1 MRIIQLNLR
10 QEAIISIVKEK
21 GPITGEQI
29 ANELN
34 LTRAS
39 LRPDLAFL
47 VQIGYLGARPR
58 VGYYYSERPR
68 YSNLVEEINKLKVK
82 DFKSVPAVISEKT
95 SVYDAIVALFVHD
108 VGTLFV
114 VSETSILAGVISRK
128 DLLKTAMGKLDIN
141 NLPVGVIMTRMPNI
155 ITTTPEESLVSAA
168 QKIIEHEVD
177 ALPVVRPMEEKLEVI
192 GRITKS
198 TITKAFV
205 EIGLGRIGEGG
216 SQY

>member
-21 GPITGEQI
+21 GPIKEQI

-34 LTRAS
+34 LTRAFKTRS
-39 LRPDLAFL
+39 CLL

-68 YSNLVEEINKLKVK
+68 YSNLLRKLIVKVK

-108 VGTLFV
+108 VGSYLW
-114 VSETSILAGVISRK
+114 
-128 DLLKTAMGKLDIN
+128 
-141 NLPVGVIMTRMPNI
+141 
-155 ITTTPEESLVSAA
+155 
-168 QKIIEHEVD
+168 
-177 ALPVVRPMEEKLEVI
+177 
-192 GRITKS
+192 
-198 TITKAFV
+198 
-205 EIGLGRIGEGG
+205 
-216 SQY
+216 